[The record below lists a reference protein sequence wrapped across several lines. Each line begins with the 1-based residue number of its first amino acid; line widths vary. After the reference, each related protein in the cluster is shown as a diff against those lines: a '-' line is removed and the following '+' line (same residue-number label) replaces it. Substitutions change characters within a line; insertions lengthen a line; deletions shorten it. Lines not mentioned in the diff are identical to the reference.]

1 MGFTVMATQRHSL
14 STSSQQCVKEKHMK
28 STFRNVNDI
37 HLHISPIFWMGIKRL
52 QWWWVNLHT
61 MGPPGHNLDVSLRHV
76 SSGDLPES
84 RGPGIFALADPQW
97 CVSQTSGVQNTP
109 HFFYGYDDT
118 VYTASFSR
126 EFMRY
131 SFKKTDVWNAYW
143 HNIQIHVQ
151 LLCLDSI
158 RFVQIPPK
166 KNIGDDD
173 LHLQLVAPGIFKLQA
188 FFVWEAV
195 LLSGSKFW
203 FEGKMWRVYW
213 SLLIIRFTGQGW
225 VMPHPQKEKTT
236 TFWISIPPSYRN
248 KMKKP
253 LQEFQVFYGFLAT
266 RATSKDRPY
275 LEDHPRTCKWLY
287 SNPDL

>member
-131 SFKKTDVWNAYW
+131 SFKKTDVWNTYW

-166 KNIGDDD
+166 KT
-173 LHLQLVAPGIFKLQA
+173 LEMMIFISNLWHPEFSSSRRFLFGRLYCCQA
-188 FFVWEAV
+188 QNFG
-195 LLSGSKFW
+195 LR
-203 FEGKMWRVYW
+203 GKCGGFIEVYW
-213 SLLIIRFTGQGW
+213 
-225 VMPHPQKEKTT
+225 
-236 TFWISIPPSYRN
+236 
-248 KMKKP
+248 
-253 LQEFQVFYGFLAT
+253 
-266 RATSKDRPY
+266 
-275 LEDHPRTCKWLY
+275 
-287 SNPDL
+287 

>member
-131 SFKKTDVWNAYW
+131 SFKKNWCLECILTQHTNTCSTPLPGFDSLRPNSPKKKHWRWWSSSPTCGTRNFQAPGVFCLGGCIVVRLKILVWGENVEGLLKFID
-143 HNIQIHVQ
+143 NKIHRAGV
-151 LLCLDSI
+151 SHAP
-158 RFVQIPPK
+158 PPK
-166 KNIGDDD
+166 GKNNHFLDIHSSI
-173 LHLQLVAPGIFKLQA
+173 LPKQN
-188 FFVWEAV
+188 
-195 LLSGSKFW
+195 
-203 FEGKMWRVYW
+203 
-213 SLLIIRFTGQGW
+213 
-225 VMPHPQKEKTT
+225 EKTA
-236 TFWISIPPSYRN
+236 SGVS
-248 KMKKP
+248 
-253 LQEFQVFYGFLAT
+253 GFLWFSGNQGNFQ
-266 RATSKDRPY
+266 R
-275 LEDHPRTCKWLY
+275 
-287 SNPDL
+287 